1 MMVSVRRYEAEVG
14 LIVLSL
20 LVSACGHYKS
30 DFACKGYPENNLCLS
45 TSDVY
50 KRRHEQLA
58 KMKEETSEG
67 ESTSN
72 SGGTVADRVSAVAGL
87 AETHLGQPNITAP
100 KVMQVWIAPW
110 RDRNNFLHEA
120 SIVYAIVQQSDWTY
134 GRAPKGVSRSGGQNL
149 FTPRMTPGMVEQPHG
164 GNMRPPNNAAQPVF
178 APPPQAAPVAQQSG
192 QNPMRPAGPLPGAV
206 PPSTNS
212 QDPSVILRQ
221 LQQQMPSMA
230 GPGGVPYGGTVPGDP
245 EMSMEEQQE
254 RMLEQRE
261 RMGQ

>member
-1 MMVSVRRYEAEVG
+1 MVSVRRYEGVIG
-14 LIVLSL
+14 LTALSL

-30 DFACKGYPENNLCLS
+30 DFACKGYPESSLCLS

-50 KRRHEQLA
+50 KRRHEQLT
-58 KMKEETSEG
+58 KMKEESPDG
-67 ESTSN
+67 ESASS

-134 GRAPKGVSRSGGQNL
+134 GRAPKGSGRGVGGQNM
-149 FTPRMTPGMVEQPHG
+149 FTPRMTPGMVEQPHT
-164 GNMRPPNNAAQPVF
+164 GNMRPSAAAQPVF
-178 APPPQAAPVAQQSG
+178 APPPQAPPVAQQAP
-192 QNPMRPAGPLPGAV
+192 QMRPASQMPGAV
-206 PPSTNS
+206 PQPNSS

-230 GPGGVPYGGTVPGDP
+230 GPGGMPYGGVLPNDP
-245 EMSMEEQQE
+245 DISVEEQQE
-254 RMLEQRE
+254 RLIEQRE